1 MFLKDAPRNVLKM
14 SVVEAALCSLHR
26 TGGPD
31 APPGTRS
38 HQYLTV
44 VVASSS
50 LPYVGGTCSLPGINP
65 SFHFHIVLE
74 DGLWELLK
82 FSP

>member
-1 MFLKDAPRNVLKM
+1 
-14 SVVEAALCSLHR
+14 
-26 TGGPD
+26 
-31 APPGTRS
+31 
-38 HQYLTV
+38 V

-65 SFHFHIVLE
+65 SFHFHIFLE